1 VVNSSY
7 AMLQRLKAAWNWL
20 PVIVRAIIL
29 GFVVLTI
36 GSTVTFLPL
45 LGNLKFHPEI
55 PWAFPMTVVV
65 LAIYGAYFSG
75 WGPPAGTRDARKRL
89 ARASLPSAR
98 IWRAAIPAM
107 VFGIIALVA
116 LRLLLPSLMPVRA
129 PSVSIA
135 LSSYSLPTIIG
146 ALLSI
151 ATIAGV
157 TEEIAFRGYMQKL
170 LEEAYGIVPAVLIVG
185 IMFWVAHLD
194 HGITITHL
202 PFQMSASIALGL
214 LAYLTRS
221 LIPAMIA
228 HGAADILLQP
238 AYLLRHPE
246 FVWKALS
253 ARPVWEGV
261 TSTFPGGTINNRTGA
276 VAQTHVCRRPI
287 SNLHDR
293 RLGRGDKHTA
303 RRVCLHQPATG
314 KPIECIVT
322 PQGVFGFQ
330 LLET

>member
-1 VVNSSY
+1 MRS
-7 AMLQRLKAAWNWL
+7 QIKAAWDRL
-20 PVIVRAIIL
+20 PVVVRAIVL
-29 GFVVLTI
+29 GWVLLAI

-45 LGNLKFHPEI
+45 FGNLKFHPDI
-55 PWAFPMTVVV
+55 PWAFPLTLLI
-65 LAIYGAYFSG
+65 LALYAAYFSG
-75 WGPPAGTRDARKRL
+75 WGPPAATRDARKKL

-98 IWRAAIPAM
+98 IWRAAIPAI

-129 PSVSIA
+129 PSVSIS
-135 LSSYSLPTIIG
+135 LSSYPLATIIG

-151 ATIAGV
+151 CAIAAV
-157 TEEIAFRGYMQKL
+157 TEEIAFRGYMQKP
-170 LEEAYGIVPAVLIVG
+170 LEEAYGIIPAVLIVG
-185 IMFWVAHLD
+185 IMFWVAHFN

-214 LAYLTRS
+214 LVYLTRS

-238 AYLLRHPE
+238 AYFFRHPE

-261 TSTFPGGTINNRTGA
+261 ASTFPGRLLTIGSALSPKHLFAGDLFQIFATVAWVLVISTLFTVFAFVNLVRATRSGA
-276 VAQTHVCRRPI
+276 TV
-287 SNLHDR
+287 
-293 RLGRGDKHTA
+293 
-303 RRVCLHQPATG
+303 
-314 KPIECIVT
+314 KP
-322 PQGVFGFQ
+322 
-330 LLET
+330 

>member
-1 VVNSSY
+1 MRS
-7 AMLQRLKAAWNWL
+7 QIKAAWDWL
-20 PVIVRAIIL
+20 PIIVRAIVL
-29 GFVVLTI
+29 GWVLLMI

-65 LAIYGAYFSG
+65 LAVYGAYFSG
-75 WGPPAGTRDARKRL
+75 WGPPAGTRDVRKRL
-89 ARASLPSAR
+89 ARSSVPSAR

-107 VFGIIALVA
+107 VSGIIALVA
-116 LRLLLPSLMPVRA
+116 LRLLLPSLMSVRA
-129 PSVSIA
+129 PSVSLS
-135 LSSYSLPTIIG
+135 LSSYPLPTIIG

-151 ATIAGV
+151 AAIAAV
-157 TEEIAFRGYMQKL
+157 TEEIAFRGYMQKP

-202 PFQMSASIALGL
+202 PFHMSASIALGL
-214 LAYLTRS
+214 LVYLTRS

-238 AYLLRHPE
+238 AYLFRHPE

-261 TSTFPGGTINNRTGA
+261 ASTFPERLLTIGRAMSPKHVFAGDPFQIFAITGWILLISA
-276 VAQTHVCRRPI
+276 VLTVVAFV
-287 SNLHDR
+287 NLIR
-293 RLGRGDKHTA
+293 
-303 RRVCLHQPATG
+303 ATRSSS
-314 KPIECIVT
+314 
-322 PQGVFGFQ
+322 
-330 LLET
+330 L

>member
-1 VVNSSY
+1 MRS
-7 AMLQRLKAAWNWL
+7 QIKAAWDWL

-29 GFVVLTI
+29 GWVLLTI

-45 LGNLKFHPEI
+45 FGNLKFHPDI
-55 PWAFPMTVVV
+55 PWAFPITLVI
-65 LAIYGAYFSG
+65 LAFYAAYFSG
-75 WGPPAGTRDARKRL
+75 WGPPAATRDARKKL

-98 IWRAAIPAM
+98 IWRAAIPAI

-116 LRLLLPSLMPVRA
+116 MRLLLPSVLPVRA
-129 PSVSIA
+129 PSVSIS
-135 LSSYSLPTIIG
+135 LSSYPLPTIIG

-151 ATIAGV
+151 AAIAAV
-157 TEEIAFRGYMQKL
+157 TEEIAFRGYMQKP
-170 LEEAYGIVPAVLIVG
+170 LEEAYGIIPAVLIVG
-185 IMFWVAHLD
+185 IMFWVAHFNHD
-194 HGITITHL
+194 ITITHL

-238 AYLLRHPE
+238 AYFFRHPE

-261 TSTFPGGTINNRTGA
+261 ATTFPERLLTIGRALSPKHLFAGDPFQIFATVTWVLVISTLFTVCAFVNLVRATRSGA
-276 VAQTHVCRRPI
+276 TV
-287 SNLHDR
+287 
-293 RLGRGDKHTA
+293 
-303 RRVCLHQPATG
+303 
-314 KPIECIVT
+314 KP
-322 PQGVFGFQ
+322 
-330 LLET
+330 

>member
-1 VVNSSY
+1 
-7 AMLQRLKAAWNWL
+7 MLLRLKAAWNWL

-29 GFVVLTI
+29 GFVLLTI

-55 PWAFPMTVVV
+55 PWAFPLTVVV
-65 LAIYGAYFSG
+65 LAAYGAYFSG

-98 IWRAAIPAM
+98 IWRAAIPAI

-116 LRLLLPSLMPVRA
+116 LRLLLPGLMPVGA
-129 PSVSIA
+129 PSVSIS
-135 LSSYSLPTIIG
+135 LSSYPLATIIG
-146 ALLSI
+146 TLLSI
-151 ATIAGV
+151 AAIAAV
-157 TEEIAFRGYMQKL
+157 TEEIAFRGYMQKP

-214 LAYLTRS
+214 LVYLTRS

-238 AYLLRHPE
+238 AYLFRHPE

-261 TSTFPGGTINNRTGA
+261 ASTFPERIL
-276 VAQTHVCRRPI
+276 I
-287 SNLHDR
+287 
-293 RLGRGDKHTA
+293 LGRALSPKHIFAGDPFQIFAIIAWILLLSAVLTVFA
-303 RRVCLHQPATG
+303 FVNLVRATRSSAS
-314 KPIECIVT
+314 
-322 PQGVFGFQ
+322 
-330 LLET
+330 

>member
-1 VVNSSY
+1 MRS
-7 AMLQRLKAAWNWL
+7 QIKAAWDWL
-20 PVIVRAIIL
+20 PIIVRAIVL
-29 GFVVLTI
+29 GWVLLMI

-65 LAIYGAYFSG
+65 LAVYGAYFSG
-75 WGPPAGTRDARKRL
+75 WGPPAGTRDVRKRL
-89 ARASLPSAR
+89 ARSSVPSAR

-107 VFGIIALVA
+107 VSGIIALVA
-116 LRLLLPSLMPVRA
+116 LRLLLPSLMSVRA
-129 PSVSIA
+129 PSVSLS
-135 LSSYSLPTIIG
+135 LSSYPLPTIIG

-151 ATIAGV
+151 AAIAAV
-157 TEEIAFRGYMQKL
+157 TEEIAFRGYMQKP

-202 PFQMSASIALGL
+202 PFHMSASIALGL
-214 LAYLTRS
+214 LVYLTRS

-238 AYLLRHPE
+238 AYLFRHPE

-261 TSTFPGGTINNRTGA
+261 ASTFPERLLTIERAMSPKHVFAGDPFQIFAIIGWILLISA
-276 VAQTHVCRRPI
+276 VLTVFAFV
-287 SNLHDR
+287 NLIR
-293 RLGRGDKHTA
+293 
-303 RRVCLHQPATG
+303 ATRSSS
-314 KPIECIVT
+314 
-322 PQGVFGFQ
+322 
-330 LLET
+330 L

>member
-1 VVNSSY
+1 
-7 AMLQRLKAAWNWL
+7 MLLRLKAAWNWL

-29 GFVVLTI
+29 GFVLLTI
-36 GSTVTFLPL
+36 GSTVAFLPL
-45 LGNLKFHPEI
+45 LGNLKFYPEI
-55 PWAFPMTVVV
+55 PWAFPVTVVV

-116 LRLLLPSLMPVRA
+116 LRLLLASLMPVRA

-135 LSSYSLPTIIG
+135 LSSYSLATIIG

-151 ATIAGV
+151 AMIAAV
-157 TEEIAFRGYMQKL
+157 TEEMAFRGYMQKL

-214 LAYLTRS
+214 LVYLTRS

-228 HGAADILLQP
+228 HGAADMLLQP
-238 AYLLRHPE
+238 AYLFRHPE

-253 ARPVWEGV
+253 ARPIWEGV
-261 TSTFPGGTINNRTGA
+261 TSTFPGILLTIVRALSPKHIFAGDPFQIFTIAAWVLVISTLLAIFAFINLQR
-276 VAQTHVCRRPI
+276 VSRP
-287 SNLHDR
+287 NAL
-293 RLGRGDKHTA
+293 
-303 RRVCLHQPATG
+303 
-314 KPIECIVT
+314 
-322 PQGVFGFQ
+322 
-330 LLET
+330 

>member
-1 VVNSSY
+1 MRS
-7 AMLQRLKAAWNWL
+7 QIKAAWDWL
-20 PVIVRAIIL
+20 PVIVRAIVL
-29 GFVVLTI
+29 GWVVLTI

-75 WGPPAGTRDARKRL
+75 WGPPAGTRDTRKRL
-89 ARASLPSAR
+89 GRASLPSTR
-98 IWRAAIPAM
+98 IWRAAISAM

-129 PSVSIA
+129 PSVSIL
-135 LSSYSLPTIIG
+135 LSSYPLPTIIG

-157 TEEIAFRGYMQKL
+157 TEEIAFRGYMQKP

-202 PFQMSASIALGL
+202 PFHMSASIALGL
-214 LAYLTRS
+214 LVYLTRS

-238 AYLLRHPE
+238 AYLFRHPE

-261 TSTFPGGTINNRTGA
+261 AWTFPERLSTIGRAMSPKHVFAGDPFQIFAITGWILLISA
-276 VAQTHVCRRPI
+276 VLTVVAFV
-287 SNLHDR
+287 NLIR
-293 RLGRGDKHTA
+293 
-303 RRVCLHQPATG
+303 ATRSSS
-314 KPIECIVT
+314 
-322 PQGVFGFQ
+322 
-330 LLET
+330 L

>member
-1 VVNSSY
+1 MRS
-7 AMLQRLKAAWNWL
+7 QIKAAWDWL
-20 PVIVRAIIL
+20 PVIVRAIVL
-29 GFVVLTI
+29 GWVVLTI

-75 WGPPAGTRDARKRL
+75 WGPPAGTRDTRKRL
-89 ARASLPSAR
+89 GRASLPSTR
-98 IWRAAIPAM
+98 IWRAAISAM

-129 PSVSIA
+129 PSVSIL
-135 LSSYSLPTIIG
+135 LSSYPLPTIIG

-157 TEEIAFRGYMQKL
+157 TEEIAFRGYMQKP

-202 PFQMSASIALGL
+202 PFHMSASIALGL
-214 LAYLTRS
+214 LVYLTRS

-238 AYLLRHPE
+238 AYLFRHPE

-261 TSTFPGGTINNRTGA
+261 ASTFPERLLTIGRAMSPKHVFAGDPFQIFAITGWILLISA
-276 VAQTHVCRRPI
+276 VLTVFTFV
-287 SNLHDR
+287 NLIR
-293 RLGRGDKHTA
+293 
-303 RRVCLHQPATG
+303 ATRSSS
-314 KPIECIVT
+314 
-322 PQGVFGFQ
+322 
-330 LLET
+330 L

>member
-1 VVNSSY
+1 MRS
-7 AMLQRLKAAWNWL
+7 QIKAAWNWL
-20 PVIVRAIIL
+20 PVIVRAIVL
-29 GFVVLTI
+29 GWVLLTI

-55 PWAFPMTVVV
+55 PWAFPMTAVV

-107 VFGIIALVA
+107 VVGIIALVA

-129 PSVSIA
+129 PSVSIL
-135 LSSYSLPTIIG
+135 LSSYPLPTIIG

-157 TEEIAFRGYMQKL
+157 TEEIAFRGYMQKP
-170 LEEAYGIVPAVLIVG
+170 LEEAYGIVPAILIVG
-185 IMFWVAHLD
+185 IMFWVVHLD
-194 HGITITHL
+194 HGITVTHL
-202 PFQMSASIALGL
+202 PFQRSASTALGL
-214 LAYLTRS
+214 LVYLTRS

-228 HGAADILLQP
+228 HAAADILLQS
-238 AYLLRHPE
+238 AYLFRHPE

-253 ARPVWEGV
+253 ARPIWEGV
-261 TSTFPGGTINNRTGA
+261 DSRFSESLLSVFSAITPKNILVDGPFQTFAIIA
-276 VAQTHVCRRPI
+276 
-287 SNLHDR
+287 
-293 RLGRGDKHTA
+293 
-303 RRVCLHQPATG
+303 
-314 KPIECIVT
+314 
-322 PQGVFGFQ
+322 
-330 LLET
+330 

>member
-1 VVNSSY
+1 
-7 AMLQRLKAAWNWL
+7 MRPQIKAAWDWL
-20 PVIVRAIIL
+20 PVIVRAIVL
-29 GFVVLTI
+29 GWVLLTI

-55 PWAFPMTVVV
+55 PWAFPITLVI
-65 LAIYGAYFSG
+65 LALYWAYFSG

-98 IWRAAIPAM
+98 IWRAAIPAI

-116 LRLLLPSLMPVRA
+116 MRLLLPSLLPVRA
-129 PSVSIA
+129 PSVSIS
-135 LSSYSLPTIIG
+135 LSSYPLPTIIG

-151 ATIAGV
+151 AVIAAV
-157 TEEIAFRGYMQKL
+157 TEEIAFRGYMQKP
-170 LEEAYGIVPAVLIVG
+170 LEEAYGIIPAVLIVG
-185 IMFWVAHLD
+185 IMFWVAHFNHD
-194 HGITITHL
+194 ITITHL

-214 LAYLTRS
+214 LVYLTRS

-238 AYLLRHPE
+238 AYFFRHPE

-261 TSTFPGGTINNRTGA
+261 ASTFPERLLTIGSALSPKHLFAGDPFRIFATVAWVLVISTPLTVCAFVNLVRATRSGA
-276 VAQTHVCRRPI
+276 TV
-287 SNLHDR
+287 
-293 RLGRGDKHTA
+293 
-303 RRVCLHQPATG
+303 
-314 KPIECIVT
+314 KP
-322 PQGVFGFQ
+322 
-330 LLET
+330 